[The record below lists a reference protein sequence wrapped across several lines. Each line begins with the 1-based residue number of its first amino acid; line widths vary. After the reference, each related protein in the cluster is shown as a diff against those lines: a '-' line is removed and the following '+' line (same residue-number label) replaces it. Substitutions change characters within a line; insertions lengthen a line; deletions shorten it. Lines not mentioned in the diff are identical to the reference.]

1 MEAIIAVYSF
11 TNGNELLL
19 NSSEMPVITCD
30 SIYDELH
37 PFSALQRLLCVYQS
51 GSLKQLLDLYSRSS
65 RDRAEETFGMI
76 PEEVFFSQI
85 RSINSVKIYAI
96 WIESFKTV
104 LAYVELN
111 DSKSVIPYILGFE
124 EGGWVFRSD
133 TIKSKLADSFDG
145 LISVNRWE
153 EAQFLKPDLEALAE
167 LSFDEAVLLEK
178 LPFESGDLKN

>member
-1 MEAIIAVYSF
+1 M
-11 TNGNELLL
+11 
-19 NSSEMPVITCD
+19 
-30 SIYDELH
+30 
-37 PFSALQRLLCVYQS
+37 
-51 GSLKQLLDLYSRSS
+51 
-65 RDRAEETFGMI
+65 
-76 PEEVFFSQI
+76 
-85 RSINSVKIYAI
+85 KIYAI

-167 LSFDEAVLLEK
+167 LSFDKAVLLEK
-178 LPFESGDLKN
+178 LPFESGDL